1 MEQMHIV
8 GIDLAKQ
15 GFQLHG
21 AGEDKDGKT
30 PWDYARANAT
40 LKGTKSYWRPNDAWF
55 QQDVT
60 ARNGI

>member
-1 MEQMHIV
+1 MRQVHII

-21 AGEDKDGKT
+21 AREDKVGET
-30 PWDYARANAT
+30 PWDYAKANAT
-40 LKGTKSYWRPNDAWF
+40 LKGTKPCRRMNDAWVR
-55 QQDVT
+55 QEAT